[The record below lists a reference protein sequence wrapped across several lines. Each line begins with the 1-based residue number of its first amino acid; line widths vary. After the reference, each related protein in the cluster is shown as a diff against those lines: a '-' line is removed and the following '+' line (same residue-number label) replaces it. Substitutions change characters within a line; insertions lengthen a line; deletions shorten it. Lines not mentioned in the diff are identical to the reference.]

1 MKTVITCCI
10 ILHNMI
16 IEDEWGEE
24 LENINSS
31 DDFQVEEY
39 TRGAAS
45 TIDFQ
50 QNRAEIMSS
59 SSHYNLRDDL
69 VEHLWKFKYGKI

>member
-1 MKTVITCCI
+1 MKTVITCCN

-16 IEDEWGEE
+16 IEDELGEE
-24 LENINSS
+24 LETIIDS

-50 QNRAEIMSS
+50 QNRTEIMSS
-59 SSHYNLRDDL
+59 LSHCRLRDDL
-69 VEHLWKFKYGKI
+69 VEHLWKFRYGEL